1 MLACNQPPPLSVK
14 TEHML
19 HLKPV
24 FKYTPNY
31 EIITRNLH
39 DKERRIIIL
48 TWGPRCT
55 QRHHKAALLQS
66 KPAHSLFSLI
76 Q

>member
-1 MLACNQPPPLSVK
+1 MLHCDQPPPLSAK
-14 TEHML
+14 PEHML
-19 HLKPV
+19 YFKSI

-48 TWGPRCT
+48 TWGLQCT
-55 QRHHKAALLQS
+55 QKHHEAALLQS

>member
-1 MLACNQPPPLSVK
+1 
-14 TEHML
+14 ML
-19 HLKPV
+19 HCDTFFLKLFV
-24 FKYTPNY
+24 KYTPNY

-48 TWGPRCT
+48 TWGLQCI
-55 QRHHKAALLQS
+55 QRHHEAALLKS

>member
-1 MLACNQPPPLSVK
+1 MLHRDQPPLLSAK
-14 TEHML
+14 PEHKL
-19 HLKPV
+19 HFKPI

-31 EIITRNLH
+31 EIITRNPC

-48 TWGPRCT
+48 TWGLQCI
-55 QRHHKAALLQS
+55 QRHHETALLQS